1 MHRVISQELVSEWHN
16 HPVTEALKAAVRERI
31 QEASDKVMMS
41 SDPDFDRFIKGMVHA
56 FKEVLDMEIYPT
68 DGEVHEV
75 SSGDFS

>member
-1 MHRVISQELVSEWHN
+1 MSRVISREQVNEWES
-16 HPVTEALKAAVRERI
+16 HPVTAALRFAVRERI